1 MEINKKDK
9 LLLLL
14 EETSNLVQESNQA
27 STEKIKKLDS
37 TIDNKLN
44 LVNSIIKGHNLDI
57 RKFQAW
63 INSINKNEEEI
74 KKYTSQFEEISNK
87 LNNNIILNQ
96 FEYGLQ
102 NNYMKYLQ
110 DDNLFNIL
118 KTIQIREKKQ
128 KKELDEI
135 SSSPMNSL
143 IIAEKIKNIVKFF
156 ENISGIRIEK
166 DKNENDTLIIHA
178 FEGFNLLNDLK
189 SCDFSL
195 KYKNG
200 KFYIVKMNPIF
211 NPKPYEDEI
220 NGETPGRKNLG
231 AMIGNIILNEF
242 PQYVIT

>member
-178 FEGFNLLNDLK
+178 F
-189 SCDFSL
+189 
-195 KYKNG
+195 
-200 KFYIVKMNPIF
+200 
-211 NPKPYEDEI
+211 
-220 NGETPGRKNLG
+220 
-231 AMIGNIILNEF
+231 
-242 PQYVIT
+242 